1 MHTNEKYIAVN
12 IETKYWFLPPW
23 FMPAPRH
30 EARVPPMRED
40 RHSKAFSCSFRLL
53 ERQKDGDWRLH
64 VAESLAVRGRKEG
77 GGVQRRFDQAKGQ
90 RGNTSRWPLEAAGSE
105 EGKQAID
112 SLGLRRLGR
121 SDCRQQIAGAA
132 AGEYRESASPCT
144 MSDGGCGGVL
154 VSLSCIYSWM
164 SCYGYIHVHDLSLS
178 VFFWYQPLF
187 PVPLAKCRYSSIYLC
202 STVSIM

>member
-1 MHTNEKYIAVN
+1 METGGCMSPRVWPSAEEK
-12 IETKYWFLPPW
+12 K
-23 FMPAPRH
+23 
-30 EARVPPMRED
+30 
-40 RHSKAFSCSFRLL
+40 
-53 ERQKDGDWRLH
+53 
-64 VAESLAVRGRKEG
+64 G

-144 MSDGGCGGVL
+144 MSDGGRGGVL

-164 SCYGYIHVHDLSLS
+164 SCYCCIHVHDLSL
-178 VFFWYQPLF
+178 FFWYQPLF
-187 PVPLAKCRYSSIYLC
+187 PVPLANAATPPSACALQYPSCSI
-202 STVSIM
+202 